1 MRRAR
6 ATTATVVPC
15 ATCAGSIRI
24 LERNSDC
31 SAVGNRLMKRG
42 EHLQCPRGTRRM
54 ALGGKGGRGRGR
66 ERRPNPRG
74 GVDWRGARAVEGLA
88 VLVAASQVGSA
99 QAINCGHS
107 YFLPG
112 ALGPR
117 IPRSNAG
124 DSRFAHPAR
133 RQVFS
138 EFSGCGRFYLHRL
151 RRRQVLRS
159 PRLDFSGFGI
169 VREVRSWILFCIC
182 GGSHMYIVSGGADK
196 RGRQYL
202 SK

>member
-1 MRRAR
+1 MCTGGSVNFIDHRNVEHVRR
-6 ATTATVVPC
+6 
-15 ATCAGSIRI
+15 
-24 LERNSDC
+24 L
-31 SAVGNRLMKRG
+31 
-42 EHLQCPRGTRRM
+42 RRRQVFEC
-54 ALGGKGGRGRGR
+54 GRFC
-66 ERRPNPRG
+66 
-74 GVDWRGARAVEGLA
+74 LFQ
-88 VLVAASQVGSA
+88 L
-99 QAINCGHS
+99 
-107 YFLPG
+107 
-112 ALGPR
+112 
-117 IPRSNAG
+117 RS
-124 DSRFAHPAR
+124 

>member
-1 MRRAR
+1 MVWSSGEKGGAAEDERDVPILGGGWIGEAQGRSWAWPSSGRPRRLAR
-6 ATTATVVPC
+6 LRPSTADTVISSLAHWVLEYRAVTQAT
-15 ATCAGSIRI
+15 AGSRT
-24 LERNSDC
+24 
-31 SAVGNRLMKRG
+31 
-42 EHLQCPRGTRRM
+42 P
-54 ALGGKGGRGRGR
+54 
-66 ERRPNPRG
+66 
-74 GVDWRGARAVEGLA
+74 
-88 VLVAASQVGSA
+88 
-99 QAINCGHS
+99 
-107 YFLPG
+107 
-112 ALGPR
+112 
-117 IPRSNAG
+117 
-124 DSRFAHPAR
+124 R